1 MARNSLTDQQLQII
15 REGWTDGLS
24 MVELCAAAGITIDTF
39 KARRLDQL
47 SDLPKR
53 PRSCGSFKRGIDP
66 TPEDI
71 ARMTAAIRASWNM
84 EDWLRR

>member
-1 MARNSLTDQQLQII
+1 MERNRLTDEQLTTI
-15 REGWTDGLS
+15 REGWSAGLS

-47 SDLPKR
+47 ADLPNR

-66 TPEDI
+66 TPDEI
-71 ARMTAAIRASWNM
+71 AERTAAIRAKWDI

>member
-1 MARNSLTDQQLQII
+1 MPRYKLTTEQLQII
-15 REGWTDGLS
+15 REGWAAGLS

-47 SDLPKR
+47 ADLPKR

-66 TPEDI
+66 TPEAI
-71 ARMTAAIRASWNM
+71 AEMTAAIRATWNM